1 MGLQD
6 KIKIV
11 QKVSVNLS
19 QTEKRDLAYRSTI
32 EGSEG
37 LNDYLKGQLGENA
50 DEHIKAVAKIA
61 EETRTLLS
69 PIVGLAIRT
78 NPDKKEKYA
87 EKGRRKEE
95 LMSEIIQLIN
105 AESKAR
111 AEAAAA
117 SRKDNQSKKSE

>member
-1 MGLQD
+1 MASLSSAEL
-6 KIKIV
+6 KK
-11 QKVSVNLS
+11 LS
-19 QTEKRDLAYRSTI
+19 QEERVTALGMRTEQLRVRSMFI
-32 EGSEG
+32 EF
-37 LNDYLKGQLGENA
+37 GENA